1 MPGTKHDLQN
11 VNLYVALQS
20 LVLPICVLV
29 SVVFVGVSLLV
40 VCLVSTLE
48 LKARI
53 VHRNR

>member
-1 MPGTKHDLQN
+1 
-11 VNLYVALQS
+11 LYVALQS